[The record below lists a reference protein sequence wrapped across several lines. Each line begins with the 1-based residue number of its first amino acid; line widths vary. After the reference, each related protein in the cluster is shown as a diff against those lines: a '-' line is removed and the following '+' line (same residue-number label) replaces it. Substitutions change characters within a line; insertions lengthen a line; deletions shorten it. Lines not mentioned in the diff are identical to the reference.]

1 MMRIYRTSPGK
12 MMNRRQLLKA
22 TAIALPLMP
31 VAKAEEVAKRSN
43 GLPQLKI
50 NDVKVITTNGG
61 GRYRW
66 IFLKIVTSEPGLYG
80 IGSANDDFQAM
91 AVIADL
97 ESHLKPWLIG
107 EDPDRIEDL
116 WQSAQFRNYWR
127 NGPINNN
134 VLSAMDMALWDIK
147 GKRAGMPIYELLG
160 GKAHDAVAV
169 YDHQGGRTKEECLD
183 ALQHSLAN
191 GYTHVRIQLG
201 SYGGGG
207 YTLQGEGNRA
217 DGGYQGPAFDEK
229 QYAEAIP
236 ALFEYLRSKAGFGP
250 KLLHDVHS
258 HMTGMNAV
266 ELARRLEP
274 YQMFFVE
281 DILPP
286 EQLDYYRNIREIC
299 TTPQAVGELFTH
311 PLEVVPLVKDRLID
325 FIRNRVAAA
334 GGITPIR
341 KLAALCEICGVKTAF
356 QEGGENDPVNQL
368 AAYHVDLSSSAFGI
382 QEENH
387 FPPIVHDMFPGTAE
401 IRKGY
406 LYGSDKPGLGIDI
419 DEELARKN
427 PLGPMPNGGSYPT
440 ERTIDGA
447 VWYP

>member
-1 MMRIYRTSPGK
+1 
-12 MMNRRQLLKA
+12 MNRRDLLKA
-22 TAIALPLMP
+22 GALALPLISS
-31 VAKAEEVAKRSN
+31 AKAQEIQKKSN
-43 GLPQLKI
+43 GLPPLTIK
-50 NDVKVITTNGG
+50 DVKVITTSGG
-61 GRYRW
+61 SHYHW
-66 IFLKIVTSEPGLYG
+66 VFLKIITSEPGLYG
-80 IGSANDDFQAM
+80 IGSANDDYQVM

-97 ESHLKPWLIG
+97 EDHLKPWLLG
-107 EDPDRIEDL
+107 KDPDRIEDL
-116 WQSAQFRNYWR
+116 WQSAQMRTYWR

-134 VLSAMDMALWDIK
+134 VLAAMDMALWDIK
-147 GKRAGMPIYELLG
+147 AKRASMPLYELFG
-160 GKAHDAVAV
+160 GKARDAVPV
-169 YDHQGGRTKEECLD
+169 YDHQGGKTKEECLES
-183 ALQHSLAN
+183 LQRSLAT

-207 YTLQGEGNRA
+207 YIPPGQGSRPE
-217 DGGYQGPAFDEK
+217 GGYQGPAFDQQ
-229 QYAEAIP
+229 QYVDAIP
-236 ALFEYLRSKAGFGP
+236 PLFEYLREQAGFGP

-274 YQMFFVE
+274 VQMFYVE

-286 EQLDYYRNIREIC
+286 EQLSYYRNIRQIC

-311 PLEVVPLVKDRLID
+311 PLEVVPLIQDRLVD
-325 FIRNRVAAA
+325 FIRNRVAAT
-334 GGITPIR
+334 GGITPLR
-341 KLAALCEICGVKTAF
+341 KLASLCELYGVRTAF

-368 AAYHVDLSSSAFGI
+368 AAYHIDISSSAFGI

-387 FPPIVHDMFPGTAE
+387 FPPSVHEMFPGTAE

-419 DEELARKN
+419 DEALAAKN
-427 PLGPMPNGGSYPT
+427 PMGPIRNGGAYDT
-440 ERTIDGA
+440 DRTIDGK